1 MRGENSKSRDLS
13 VAYTSKPWSGWGGTY
28 AFFRF
33 LDKVRWDEYLTAG
46 LPDGRTSPNQ
56 TRPLDIAKS
65 LLATVLLEGKRFAH
79 VDRIREDAVVRKI
92 VGAHRLACA
101 DSVRRYFGGFSQGQS
116 ERLHDA
122 TSQLSAALLWGQR
135 SSDIVD
141 LDSTVL
147 DRFGDQEGS
156 SRGYQPVHHGRKS
169 HHPLLAMLAG
179 GKQIAHSWLRA
190 GSASPARGC
199 RQFFQELRAH
209 LPEGFWI
216 KLLRADSGFHSVEFF
231 EDLEAANV
239 PYLIAMKMS
248 KSLIRLCA
256 GVTSWIR
263 LNSIQEIGEFS
274 YQPNHW
280 SRARRVIVVRRCV
293 PSSSIPEQMELTHI
307 DAFEYHA
314 LVTNDTEMSLPA
326 ARKLYNGRGDCEN
339 RIKELKHDFNVRG
352 FCLQSFSGTEA
363 TFRLICFLHNLV
375 AAFREQ
381 ILRDT
386 HTTLTTIRSAVFVVG
401 AQLGSSARRQILR
414 LGLSGRWRSEYDELL
429 RRVEFASLSTAAQL
443 QEYLNSED
451 YTPPSPWKLRKPT
464 LALMTR

>member
-1 MRGENSKSRDLS
+1 MHRESSKSRDLF
-13 VAYTSKPWSGWGGTY
+13 VAYTSKPLSGWGGTY

-56 TRPLDIAKS
+56 TRPLDITKS
-65 LLATVLLEGKRFAH
+65 LLTTVLLDGKRFAH
-79 VDRIREDAVVRKI
+79 VDRIRHDAVLREIVR
-92 VGAHRLACA
+92 ADRLACA
-101 DSVRRYFGGFSQGQS
+101 DSVRRYFSGFTQGQS
-116 ERLHDA
+116 EQLHDA
-122 TSQLSAALLWGQR
+122 TSQLSATLLWGQR

-141 LDSTVL
+141 LDSTVF

-169 HHPLLAMLAG
+169 HHPLLAMLAE
-179 GKQIAHSWLRA
+179 GKQIVHSWLRA
-190 GSASPARGC
+190 GSASPAKGC

-209 LPEGFWI
+209 LPEGFRI
-216 KLLRADSGFHSVEFF
+216 TLLRADSGFYVVEFF
-231 EDLEAANV
+231 EELEAAGV
-239 PYLIAMKMS
+239 PYLIAMRMS

-263 LNSIQEIGEFS
+263 LNSFQDIGEFS

-280 SRARRVIVVRRCV
+280 NRARRVIVVRRRV
-293 PSSSIPEQMELTHI
+293 PSTTIPEQMELTHL
-307 DAFEYHA
+307 DAYEYHA
-314 LVTNDTEMSLPA
+314 LVTNDTTMSLAA

-339 RIKELKHDFNVRG
+339 RIKELKHDFNARG
-352 FCLQSFSGTEA
+352 FCLQSFPGTEA

-386 HTTLTTIRSAVFVVG
+386 RTTLTTIRSAIFVVG
-401 AQLGSSARRQILR
+401 AQLGSSARKRILR
-414 LGLSGRWRSEYDELL
+414 LGLSGRWRDEYDTLL
-429 RRVEFASLSTAAQL
+429 RRVESASLSTAAQL
-443 QEYLNSED
+443 DKYLNSEA

-464 LALMTR
+464 FAFITH